1 MNTNIPIV
9 SDSLKKTL
17 RELSGLK
24 ELAEA
29 LDHVGSIAQAEGEA
43 IERHRIA
50 TAAAEAAKADAAT
63 AIAQAREDADR
74 QIATING
81 DIERLQATRQALAD
95 AVAEA
100 DQQRA
105 YLETQIADA
114 ETHLATTRGE
124 LARIAARIG

>member
-1 MNTNIPIV
+1 MIQ
-9 SDSLKKTL
+9 DSTKKLL

-24 ELAEA
+24 DLAEA
-29 LDHVGSIAQAEGEA
+29 LDHVGSITQAEGEA

-50 TAAAEAAKADAAT
+50 TAAAEAAKADADL
-63 AIAQAREDADR
+63 AIMKAREDADR

-114 ETHLATTRGE
+114 ENRLASTRDE
-124 LARIAARIG
+124 LAHIAARIG

>member
-1 MNTNIPIV
+1 MNANTPIIT
-9 SDSLKKTL
+9 DSLKKTL

-24 ELAEA
+24 DLADA
-29 LDHVGSIAQAEGEA
+29 LDHVSSIAQAEGEA

-50 TAAAEAAKADAAT
+50 AAAAEAAKADADL

-74 QIATING
+74 QIATITG
-81 DIERLQATRQALAD
+81 DIERLQATRQAIAD

-105 YLETQIADA
+105 TLEMQIADA
-114 ETHLATTRGE
+114 ETRLASTRDE